1 MEHLGHLSIILSL
14 SISFPCLSLLFYL
27 FLLSVLSLLLGGQ
40 QYGLVL
46 DFVRHLYLLM
56 KYLLILFEDTINI
69 EAVDPL
75 KLICLS
81 TSTSPPI

>member
-1 MEHLGHLSIILSL
+1 LEHIGHLSIILSL
-14 SISFPCLSLLFYL
+14 SISFPCLSFLFY
-27 FLLSVLSLLLGGQ
+27 FLLLSILSLLLGGQ

-46 DFVRHLYLLM
+46 HFRRYLYLLM

-75 KLICLS
+75 KLVCLI